1 MQTRQE
7 SLVHSKAELVLRNN
21 IKRFGKTYEFKR
33 PVRNEFNEPTSQ
45 ETTIP
50 IKGLYHE
57 ENSYIQI
64 SLQDGGRIQ
73 SKKVPM
79 IMYDLNDV
87 NGLTP
92 QNEDTIVINK
102 SKFKVS
108 GTVNI
113 GELETFQDISLE
125 LITNV

>member
-7 SLVHSKAELVLRNN
+7 SLVHNKAELVLRNN

-57 ENSYIQI
+57 
-64 SLQDGGRIQ
+64 
-73 SKKVPM
+73 
-79 IMYDLNDV
+79 
-87 NGLTP
+87 
-92 QNEDTIVINK
+92 
-102 SKFKVS
+102 
-108 GTVNI
+108 
-113 GELETFQDISLE
+113 
-125 LITNV
+125 